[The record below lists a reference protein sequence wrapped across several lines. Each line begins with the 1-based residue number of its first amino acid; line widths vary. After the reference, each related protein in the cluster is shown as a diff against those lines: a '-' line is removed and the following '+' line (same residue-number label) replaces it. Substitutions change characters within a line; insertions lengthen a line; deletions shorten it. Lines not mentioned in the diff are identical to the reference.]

1 MIYEHSPGC
10 PPPRAPWWAL
20 DTEWK
25 HILKFCT
32 SFSTAKEARE
42 NTLKKN
48 TLEPSSP
55 KRHIQ
60 VLIPADMALLGK
72 RVSADMI
79 IWYKVI
85 LDCTSWVMPV
95 VKNPPTNVGDAR
107 NSGSNLGWED
117 PLGEEMATHL
127 CSCLRNP
134 ITEEPGGLQ
143 SMVLQSQTLLI
154 DPAHTRLRGGA
165 EGPVEEQ
172 CVQ

>member
-1 MIYEHSPGC
+1 MNTAQGAHRPGVHGGHWTPC
-10 PPPRAPWWAL
+10 RS
-20 DTEWK
+20 T
-25 HILKFCT
+25 
-32 SFSTAKEARE
+32 FSNSVLPSLQAKEER
-42 NTLKKN
+42 THLKM
-48 TLEPSSP
+48 LVLWVEPRSP

-60 VLIPADMALLGK
+60 VLIPADMALLGI
-72 RVSADMI
+72 RVSADVI
-79 IWYKVI
+79 IWYEVI

-107 NSGSNLGWED
+107 NLGSNPGWED

-134 ITEEPGGLQ
+134 RTEEPGGLQ

-172 CVQ
+172 SVQ